1 MFTTRPEIHG
11 TFGAAASTHWLASQ
25 SAMRILELGGNA
37 FDAAFT
43 GGMVLQV
50 VEPHMNGPGGDV
62 PMIYHD
68 ASSGST
74 RVICGQGP
82 LPAAATIDAYR
93 DQGFDLVPGTGLL
106 AAVVPGA
113 FGAWMRMLRDM
124 GSMKLADL
132 MEVPIKYARKGFPI
146 TPGVCRT
153 IAASEDTFRK
163 YWPGSEKVY
172 LRDGVPKPGTL
183 FRNKKL
189 AKTWKRIVQ
198 EATEMSSDRAD
209 QIDHAIHIFYKGFV
223 AEEIDRFC
231 REKVLPDVSGKPH
244 KALLTGD
251 DLYGW
256 SPRYEA
262 PVTYDYHGHTICK
275 CGPWSQGPVL
285 LQSLALLRD
294 IDIAS
299 MDPNGPDF
307 VHTVAEAMKLSYAD
321 REVFYGDPDFVDVPL
336 DTLLSDD
343 YNSARRTLIGD
354 SASNDFRPGS
364 VHGPGWVFDYNA
376 ASNREPEI
384 DLDSEIIGFGSRET
398 NVLKNTPESPHHR
411 SDTCHIDV
419 VDKHGNMISVTP
431 SGGWLQSS
439 PVISSLGFCL
449 GSRAQMA
456 WLDEK
461 SPSAMAPGRRPRTTL
476 TPSFVLRDG
485 EPYMAFGT
493 PGGDQQDQ
501 WQLQML
507 LRHIHHG
514 MNLQEAIDAPAF
526 HIDHFASSFYPRAAS
541 PGQLVLEDRFGSKTF
556 AELDRRGHKVFG
568 AGDWSEGR
576 LSAIAVEDGI
586 IKAAANAREM
596 QGYAVGR

>member
-25 SAMRILELGGNA
+25 AAMRILELGGNA

-43 GGMVLQV
+43 GGMVLQL
-50 VEPHMNGPGGDV
+50 VEPDMNGPGGDV

-82 LPAAATIDAYR
+82 LPAAATIEAYK

-146 TPGVCRT
+146 TPSVCRT
-153 IAASEDTFRK
+153 IAASEETFRN

-172 LRDGVPKPGTL
+172 LRDGVPKPGSL

-198 EATEMSSDRAD
+198 EASAMSTDRAD
-209 QIDHAIHIFYKGFV
+209 QIDHAIHIFYRGFV

-244 KALLTGD
+244 RALLTGD
-251 DLYGW
+251 DLHDW
-256 SPRYEA
+256 TPRYEA

-294 IDIAS
+294 VDIAA

-336 DTLLSDD
+336 DQLLSDD
-343 YNSARRTLIGD
+343 YNSARRTLIGET
-354 SASNDFRPGS
+354 ASNDFRPGS
-364 VHGPGWVFDYNA
+364 IDGAGWVFDYANA
-376 ASNREPEI
+376 CSRENELDI
-384 DLDSEIIGFGSRET
+384 DSEIIGFGSRAT
-398 NVLKNTPESPHHR
+398 TGAKDSPESPNHR

-461 SPSAMAPGRRPRTTL
+461 SPSAMGPGRRPRTTL

-507 LRHIHHG
+507 LRHLHHG

-526 HIDHFASSFYPRAAS
+526 HIDHFASSFYPRGAS
-541 PGQLVLEDRFGSKTF
+541 PGQLVLEDRFGPKTF
-556 AELDRRGHKVFG
+556 TELDRRGHKVFG

-576 LSAIAVEDGI
+576 LSAIAVEDGV
-586 IKAAANAREM
+586 IKAAANARGM

>member
-43 GGMVLQV
+43 AGMVLQV

-68 ASSGST
+68 ATSGST
-74 RVICGQGP
+74 RVICGQAP
-82 LPAAATIDAYR
+82 LPAAATIQAYK

-132 MEVPIKYARKGFPI
+132 MEVPIKYARKGYPI
-146 TPGVCRT
+146 TPAVCST
-153 IAASEDTFRK
+153 IAASEETFRK

-172 LRDGVPKPGTL
+172 LRENGVPQPGSL

-198 EATEMSSDRAD
+198 EATAMSNDRAD
-209 QIDHAIHIFYKGFV
+209 QIDHAIHVFYKGFV
-223 AEEIDRFC
+223 AEEIDKFC
-231 REKVLPDVSGKPH
+231 REKILPDVSGKPH
-244 KALLTGD
+244 KALLTGND
-251 DLYGW
+251 MAAW
-256 SPRYEA
+256 TPRYEA
-262 PVTYDYHGHTICK
+262 PVTYDYHGYTICK

-285 LQSLALLRD
+285 LQALALLRD
-294 IDIAS
+294 IDIAA
-299 MDPNGPDF
+299 MDPNGADF
-307 VHTVAEAMKLSYAD
+307 VHTVAEAMKLAYAD

-336 DTLLSDD
+336 DRLLSDD
-343 YNSARRTLIGD
+343 YNAARRTLIGEK
-354 SASNDFRPGS
+354 SSNEFRPGS
-364 VHGPGWVFDYNA
+364 IEGHGWNFDYSA
-376 ASNREPEI
+376 ACGRDMEI
-384 DLDSEIIGFGSRET
+384 DAAVIGFGSRE
-398 NVLKNTPESPHHR
+398 NDQPKDSPESPNHR
-411 SDTCHIDV
+411 SDTCHLDV
-419 VDKHGNMISVTP
+419 VDRWGNMISVTP

-461 SPSAMAPGRRPRTTL
+461 SPSAVAPGRRPRTTL

-526 HIDHFASSFYPRAAS
+526 HIDHFASSFYPRQAS
-541 PGQLVLEDRFGSKTF
+541 PGQLVLEDRFGPDVF
-556 AELDRRGHKVFG
+556 AELNRRGHRIIDG
-568 AGDWSEGR
+568 GDWSEGR
-576 LSAIAVEDGI
+576 LSAISVENGI
-586 IKAAANAREM
+586 IKAAANPRGM